1 MNNSLKRRLTS
12 ALTATI
18 AAALLLAGCA
28 SPSYDTETA
37 EDLQTRVLAVT
48 EAVGAGDYPTAGVRL
63 GELTAAADA
72 ALDQGQVST
81 ERHASILTAA
91 ALVQK
96 DVDAAVAAAAALAAQ
111 AEEAEKQRVAAEEAK
126 RQAAEDAAEDA
137 RDEDGPEKGKDED
150 G

>member
-1 MNNSLKRRLTS
+1 MNNSMKRRLSS
-12 ALTATI
+12 AVTATI

-37 EDLQTRVLAVT
+37 DALQARVLAVT
-48 EAVGAGDYPTAGVRL
+48 EAVGAGDYSTAGARL
-63 GELTAAADA
+63 AELTAAADT

-96 DVDAAVAAAAALAAQ
+96 DVAAAIATAAAA
-111 AEEAEKQRVAAEEAK
+111 AEEAEKQRLEAEEAA
-126 RQAAEDAAEDA
+126 RQAAEEDNPGKGKG
-137 RDEDGPEKGKDED
+137 DED
-150 G
+150 

>member
-1 MNNSLKRRLTS
+1 MNNSLRRRLS
-12 ALTATI
+12 SVVTATI

-37 EDLQTRVLAVT
+37 GDLQARVLAVT
-48 EAVGAGDYPTAGVRL
+48 EAVGAGDFPTAGARL
-63 GELTAAADA
+63 AELTAAADT

-96 DVDAAVAAAAALAAQ
+96 DVDAAIATAAAAA
-111 AEEAEKQRVAAEEAK
+111 EKAEKQRLEAEEEA
-126 RQAAEDAAEDA
+126 RRDAEEDNPGKGKG
-137 RDEDGPEKGKDED
+137 DED
-150 G
+150 

>member
-1 MNNSLKRRLTS
+1 MNNSLRRRLS
-12 ALTATI
+12 SVVTATI

-37 EDLQTRVLAVT
+37 GDLQARVLAVT
-48 EAVGAGDYPTAGVRL
+48 EAVGAGDFPTAGARL
-63 GELTAAADA
+63 AELTAAADT

-96 DVDAAVAAAAALAAQ
+96 DVDAAIATAAAAA
-111 AEEAEKQRVAAEEAK
+111 EKAEKQRLEAEEEA
-126 RQAAEDAAEDA
+126 RRDAEEDNPGQGKG
-137 RDEDGPEKGKDED
+137 DED
-150 G
+150 

>member
-1 MNNSLKRRLTS
+1 MNNSLRRRLS
-12 ALTATI
+12 SVVTATI

-37 EDLQTRVLAVT
+37 GDLQARVLAVT
-48 EAVGAGDYPTAGVRL
+48 EAVGAGDFPTAGARL
-63 GELTAAADA
+63 AELTAAADA

-96 DVDAAVAAAAALAAQ
+96 DVDAAIATAAAAA
-111 AEEAEKQRVAAEEAK
+111 EKAEKQRLEAEEEA
-126 RQAAEDAAEDA
+126 RRDAEEDNPGKGKG
-137 RDEDGPEKGKDED
+137 DED
-150 G
+150 

>member
-1 MNNSLKRRLTS
+1 MNNSMRRRLS
-12 ALTATI
+12 SVVTATI

-37 EDLQTRVLAVT
+37 GDLQARVLAVT
-48 EAVGAGDYPTAGVRL
+48 EAVGAGDFPTAGTRL
-63 GELTAAADA
+63 AELTAAADT

-96 DVDAAVAAAAALAAQ
+96 DVDAAIATAAAA
-111 AEEAEKQRVAAEEAK
+111 AEEAEKQRLEAEEEA
-126 RQAAEDAAEDA
+126 RRDAEEDNPGKGKG
-137 RDEDGPEKGKDED
+137 DED
-150 G
+150 